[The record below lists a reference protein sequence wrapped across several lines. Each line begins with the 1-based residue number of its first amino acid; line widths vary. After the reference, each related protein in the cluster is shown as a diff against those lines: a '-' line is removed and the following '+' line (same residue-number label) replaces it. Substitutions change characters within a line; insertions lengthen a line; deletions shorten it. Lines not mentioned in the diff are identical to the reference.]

1 MITNLTLNA
10 SREIFTKSGRSEV
23 ETETVDLWQTP
34 TSVTFEIINLP
45 DFEAQL
51 NAYCE
56 WADSLQ
62 SDKEPEGKWWEI
74 YDDAYGK
81 PSETYMS
88 FAKEIVQEQ
97 CLDVAGATF
106 YNDYLIKKVV
116 LKGDPEF
123 ETIQESEFDMFV
135 FPFHNEG
142 EGHLRVGYRLV
153 APKPHSVRI
162 REVVQRLRNREFDL
176 EFSII

>member
-1 MITNLTLNA
+1 MSTNLTLNA

-62 SDKEPEGKWWEI
+62 SDKEPEGEWWEI

-88 FAKEIVQEQ
+88 FAKEIAQFEDQ
-97 CLDVAGATF
+97 SF
-106 YNDYLIKKVV
+106 YNDYLIKRVV
-116 LKGDPEF
+116 LKGDSEF
-123 ETIQESEFDMFV
+123 NSIEESEKDWMTGS
-135 FPFHNEG
+135 FPFHSEE
-142 EGHLRVGYRLV
+142 EGHLGVGYRLV

-162 REVVQRLRNREFDL
+162 REGVQRLRNREFDF

>member
-1 MITNLTLNA
+1 MSMNLTLHA
-10 SREIFTKSGRSEV
+10 SREIFTKSGKSEV
-23 ETETVDLWQTP
+23 QTEIVSIRQTP
-34 TSVTFEIINLP
+34 TSATFKIINLP

-56 WADSLQ
+56 WADSLE
-62 SDKEPEGKWWEI
+62 SNEEFEGEWWEI

-88 FAKEIVQEQ
+88 FAKEIAQFEDQ
-97 CLDVAGATF
+97 SF
-106 YNDYLIKKVV
+106 YNDYLVKRVV
-116 LKGDPEF
+116 LKGDSEF

-135 FPFHNEG
+135 FPFHNEE
-142 EGHLRVGYRLV
+142 EGHLGVGYRLV
-153 APKPHSVRI
+153 ALKPESARL
-162 REVVQRLRNREFDL
+162 REEIQRLRNREFDF